1 MTIIKIPLQ
10 ILLGILICVVIIWL
24 INFSMYIVNRIKRN
38 IKSTPYLI
46 RGNHMGNKSVVI
58 YQDPSN
64 IKSIP
69 LMRSRDEKDG
79 IEYSY
84 TTWLNVSDWTNY
96 KKNEWKHV
104 FHKGDRNSWINKSND
119 AEDTNTE
126 DANSEDTNADD
137 YNQPYGCMIAS
148 PGLWLHPN
156 TNALRVYVNAYDNM
170 NEYEDIFDIP
180 SQKWLH
186 VAIVVRHQSFDI
198 YINGYLKKK
207 HTCQSIV
214 RQNFGNLY
222 IGNSG
227 GFSGYI
233 SNLRY
238 FDYAVSAN
246 EILREVEQGPDSV
259 ACTDISGSTPP
270 YLNTNYWQSTL

>member
-1 MTIIKIPLQ
+1 MNIIKIPLQ

-24 INFSMYIVNRIKRN
+24 FNFFKYTINRIKRN
-38 IKSTPYLI
+38 IKSSPYLI
-46 RGNHMGNKSVVI
+46 RGNHMGNKTVVI

-64 IKSIP
+64 RKSIP
-69 LMRSRDEKDG
+69 LLRSRDEKNG

-84 TTWLNVSDWTNY
+84 TTWLYVSDWSNY

-104 FHKGDRNSWINKSND
+104 FHKGDRNSWVND
-119 AEDTNTE
+119 GEVDGETT
-126 DANSEDTNADD
+126 TDD
-137 YNQPYGCMIAS
+137 YNQPHGAMIAS
-148 PGLWLHPN
+148 PGMWLHPN

-170 NEYEDIFDIP
+170 DEYEDIYDIP

-186 VAIVVRHQSFDI
+186 VSIVVKHQSFDI

-207 HTCQSIV
+207 HVCKSIV

-227 GFSGYI
+227 GFSGYV

-246 EILREVEQGPDSV
+246 EILREVEQGPDSL
-259 ACTDISGSTPP
+259 ACADVSGNKPP
-270 YLNTNYWQSTL
+270 YLNTNYWQASANAN